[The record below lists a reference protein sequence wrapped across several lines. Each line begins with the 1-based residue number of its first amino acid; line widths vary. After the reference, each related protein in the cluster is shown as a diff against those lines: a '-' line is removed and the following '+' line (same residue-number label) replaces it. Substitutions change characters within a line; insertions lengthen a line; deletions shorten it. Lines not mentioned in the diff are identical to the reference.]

1 MSYEQK
7 SPAELASEKALSAVY
22 ECLKDKRSFLLEAG
36 AGAGKTYS
44 LVKALRF
51 LIERDEFRLPRNH
64 QKIACI
70 TFTNVAKNEIE
81 ARTDRNPLIYCDT
94 THAFCW
100 SLISG
105 FQKQLRTLLPTMNN
119 WPEKFEEAGPIGER
133 TVEYSLGF
141 RSVKDDRVSIH
152 HDDVLPLTISLMEN
166 EKFRRIVTDKYP
178 IILIDEYQDTDVDWI
193 EAIKAKFL
201 GQPNAP
207 LFGFFGDHWQ
217 KIYGDGCGRID
228 HPALTRISKEANFR
242 SVSAIVDCLNRMRP
256 DLPQM
261 VEKPDEVGSIKVF
274 HTNNWS
280 GERQTSAHWKG
291 DLPSVV
297 SHSVLEDVRRQL
309 KSDGWDLSAKY
320 TKILMLTHRVLA
332 SEQGYASLPGVFHYN
347 EAFAKKENEYIAY
360 FVDKLEPACTA
371 YHEHKFGQMFAALG
385 GSIPAIQAQGD
396 KAKWASAMDNLLKL
410 RDQGTVGQVVDHLRI
425 TRHPRLPDALERRQK
440 ELESFD
446 KNAGEEMPRSLAEF
460 EALRAVSYK
469 EIISLADYLTGHSPF
484 ETKHGVKG
492 AEFEN
497 VLVVVGRGWNQYN
510 FNEMLELAQDTAHV
524 PAKRQEA
531 YERNRNLFYV
541 ACSRPK
547 RRLTLLFTQELSEQA
562 LKTLGKWFGADTI
575 AALNF

>member
-1 MSYEQK
+1 MNHEIK
-7 SPAELASEKALSAVY
+7 NLAVLASEKALAAVY
-22 ECLKDKRSFLLEAG
+22 ECLENKRSFLLEAG
-36 AGAGKTYS
+36 AGAGKTFS

-51 LIERDEFRLPRNH
+51 LIEKDEFTLPKNH

-70 TFTNVAKNEIE
+70 TFTNVAKKEIE

-105 FQKQLRTLLPTMNN
+105 FQKQLRALLPTMKS
-119 WPEKFEEAGPIGER
+119 WLEKFEEAGPIGER
-133 TVEYSLGF
+133 TVEYNLGF
-141 RSVKDDRVSIH
+141 RSIKDDRVLIH
-152 HDDVLPLTISLMEN
+152 HDDVLPLTILLMEN

-178 IILIDEYQDTDVDWI
+178 IILIDEYQDTDAAWI
-193 EAIKAKFL
+193 EAIKLKFL

-217 KIYGDGCGRID
+217 KIYGAGCGAID

-242 SVSAIVDCLNRMRP
+242 SVPAIVDCLNRMRP

-261 VEKPDEVGSIKVF
+261 VEKPDAVGSIKIF
-274 HTNNWS
+274 HTNNWI
-280 GERQTSAHWKG
+280 GERQTSTHWKG
-291 DLPSVV
+291 DLPSEI
-297 SHSVLEDVRRQL
+297 SHSALENVCNQL
-309 KSDGWDLSAKY
+309 KGDGWDLSAKF

-332 SEQGYASLPGVFHYN
+332 GEQGYKSLPGVFQYN
-347 EAFAKKENEYIAY
+347 EAFAKKENEFIAY
-360 FVDKLEPACTA
+360 FDDKLEPACTA
-371 YHEHKFGQMFAALG
+371 YQEHKFGQMFEALG
-385 GSIPAIQAQGD
+385 GSIPAIQIPGD
-396 KAKWASAMDNLLKL
+396 KAKWASAMDNLLQL

-425 TRHPRLPDALERRQK
+425 KRHPRLPDVLEKRQK
-440 ELESFD
+440 ELENFD
-446 KNAGEEMPRSLAEF
+446 KNAGEEMPHLLAEY
-460 EALRAVSYK
+460 EKLRDVPYK
-469 EIISLADYLTGHSPF
+469 EIISLSIYLKGHSPF

-510 FNEMLELAQDTAHV
+510 FNEMLELAQDTEHI

-547 RRLTLLFTQELSEQA
+547 RRLALLFTQELTDQA
-562 LKTLGKWFGADTI
+562 LNTLREWFGADTVE
-575 AALNF
+575 ALNF